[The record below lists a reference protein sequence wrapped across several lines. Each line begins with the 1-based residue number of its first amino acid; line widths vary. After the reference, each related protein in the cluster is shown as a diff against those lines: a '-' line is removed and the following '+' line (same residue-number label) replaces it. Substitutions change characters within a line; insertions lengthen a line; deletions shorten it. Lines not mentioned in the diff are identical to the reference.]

1 MRRMMAMMAVSAALM
16 IAQMAW
22 GAAYAEGTGPSA
34 VGTIEAT
41 WQDAARKRDVPV
53 LICYP
58 KESSAT
64 GTSAA
69 KYPVIV
75 FSHGLGGTRDTYS
88 AYGMHWASY
97 GYVVIFPQHH
107 GSDSAVIG
115 HGMAEM
121 LMGKND
127 LQPFLDRVG
136 DVHFVLDQV
145 ALMNA
150 GKLEG
155 TQYAPLKGRMDLSK
169 IGMSGHSFGA
179 VTTQAIVGEKYSV
192 PAADKFVDPRVTAG
206 IAMSGS
212 ASSGRNQ
219 DKAFGSIK
227 IPMFY
232 LTGTADKAGLMGPAD
247 RRVPFDHS
255 TFPATYLL
263 TFDGANHMTFGPRQ
277 RLNANAA
284 NERFQSFIRQSTTA
298 FWDAYLK
305 GDAAAKT
312 WFTTELPKELGAVG
326 KFEQK

>member
-1 MRRMMAMMAVSAALM
+1 M
-16 IAQMAW
+16 
-22 GAAYAEGTGPSA
+22 
-34 VGTIEAT
+34 
-41 WQDAARKRDVPV
+41 PV

-58 KESSAT
+58 KESSPAI
-64 GTSAA
+64 TSAV
-69 KYPVIV
+69 KYPVIL

-88 AYGMHWASY
+88 LYGTHWASY
-97 GYVVIFPQHH
+97 GYVVVFPQHH

-115 HGMAEM
+115 HGAAEM

-150 GKLEG
+150 GKLAGKE
-155 TQYAPLKGRMDLSK
+155 YAPLTGRLDLSK

-179 VTTQAIVGEKYSV
+179 VTTQAIVGEKY
-192 PAADKFVDPRVTAG
+192 AAEAAEKFADPRVTAG

-212 ASSGRNQ
+212 ASAGRSQ

-232 LTGTADKAGLMGPAD
+232 LTGTEDKAGLMGPAD

-255 TFPATYLL
+255 TFPETYLL
-263 TFDGANHMTFGPRQ
+263 TLRRSQSHDALPRGSGVEC
-277 RLNANAA
+277 
-284 NERFQSFIRQSTTA
+284 ERA
-298 FWDAYLK
+298 
-305 GDAAAKT
+305 
-312 WFTTELPKELGAVG
+312 E
-326 KFEQK
+326 